1 MKTAVVALCHYPAA
15 GCTFVLDGVVQ
26 VQRLQLLEQELISSV
41 LGQLLTL
48 GLWGTVH
55 WQTGIDRRQQVNDL
69 FSPVQQEM

>member
-15 GCTFVLDGVVQ
+15 GCTFALDGVVQ
-26 VQRLQLLEQELISSV
+26 VQKLQLLEQRLISFI

-55 WQTGIDRRQQVNDL
+55 WQPRIDHRQQVNDL